1 MNRLL
6 VILFGATL
14 ITACAAP
21 VTNERDEKT
30 VFVTKES
37 FKNDLGGL
45 SGADA
50 KCQTEADHPE
60 SIVKSGTYLA
70 WLSDGTES
78 PNTRFAK
85 SSFPYVLP
93 DGTKIAEDYSDLT
106 DGSILHPINVDAT
119 GKLIKGLQRFWTDT
133 NSDGTAAQEFKPDYK
148 FNSCNA
154 WTGSDVYDA
163 SAITGTTVEIKGSW
177 TYKYLAYCKYRG
189 REKYRLACFE
199 Q

>member
-1 MNRLL
+1 MGRLL
-6 VILFGATL
+6 ITIFSVTL

-21 VTNERDEKT
+21 VTNERYEKT
-30 VFVTKES
+30 VFVTIEG
-37 FKNDLGGL
+37 FKSDLGGL
-45 SGADA
+45 NGADA
-50 KCQTEADHPE
+50 KCQAEVNHPD
-60 SIVKSGTYLA
+60 SIVNAGTYFA

-78 PNTRFAK
+78 PSTRFAK
-85 SSFPYVLP
+85 SSYPYVLP
-93 DGTKIAEDYSDLT
+93 DGTKIAENYGDLT
-106 DGSILHPINVDAT
+106 DGSILHAINIDAK
-119 GKLIKGLQRFWTDT
+119 GNPVKGLQRFWTDT

-163 SAITGTTVEIKGSW
+163 SAITGTTVEMKGSW
-177 TYKYLAYCKYRG
+177 TYKYLAYCKYKG